1 MRDIAE
7 KQKCLNIKFQ
17 LDWFLKIVSYD
28 ILTVTNKYKTKTNVL
43 GEQGSTGS
51 QGIQGLKGDQ
61 GLSGSNGAKG
71 EPGLDGPFGPQGLK
85 GNQGAM

>member
-1 MRDIAE
+1 MVFDDNLRKLSVTQSEFSVIIF
-7 KQKCLNIKFQ
+7 CT
-17 LDWFLKIVSYD
+17 
-28 ILTVTNKYKTKTNVL
+28 ILTLPLTNKYKTKTNFL

-61 GLSGSNGAKG
+61 GVSGSNGAKG

-85 GNQGAM
+85 GDRGAM